1 MTKTESYISFI
12 IEQLQKGNVER
23 GKVLSIFGKKWQT
36 SDRTFDRAWKKA
48 QQLHKEAQILIQKEK
63 SDLYKESE
71 IELQNRLNLSK
82 NILIEN
88 IYNEIKELEDI
99 IKRGYLIKKVIIEG
113 NTEIKKEI
121 FGVFELEKMHR
132 ILDGKREQIKKML
145 GYDAPNKTELT
156 GKDGK
161 NIMPDKFR
169 IIIKKQ
175 TK

>member
-48 QQLHKEAQILIQKEK
+48 QQRYKEAQILIQKEK
-63 SDLYKESE
+63 ADLYKESE
-71 IELQNRLNLSK
+71 IKQKKADILQ
-82 NILIEN
+82 
-88 IYNEIKELEDI
+88 KEQ
-99 IKRGYLIKKVIIEG
+99 V
-113 NTEIKKEI
+113 
-121 FGVFELEKMHR
+121 EKMMSDVVK
-132 ILDGKREQIKKML
+132 LAYNNVVQSKGKDKEVYAFSSAIANYNKMQ
-145 GYDAPNKTELT
+145 GFDAPNKTELT

-169 IIIKKQ
+169 IIIKK
-175 TK
+175 KD